1 VPKYE
6 NLGMGCGIIQADG
19 LVVGPRNNVTVWS
32 NQKRPHR
39 HFSPARTLL
48 RLGQGLL
55 HIPLV
60 PLHFNSHRAH
70 RALRELYNI
79 KELSLSNRSR
89 RGSLKS

>member
-1 VPKYE
+1 LPEHE

-19 LVVGPRNNVTVWS
+19 AVVSPRNNVTIWS

-39 HFSPARTLL
+39 HFSLERTLL
-48 RLGQGLL
+48 RLRQGLL

-60 PLHFNSHRAH
+60 PLHLISHRAH

-79 KELSLSNRSR
+79 KELRL
-89 RGSLKS
+89 